1 MKAIK
6 NEVLAL
12 TDLAEHVLLA
22 WLEIPPAERRE
33 KQALDLLADAAQSLY
48 AACINLGLKNVE

>member
-6 NEVLAL
+6 IEVLAL
-12 TDLAEHVLLA
+12 TELAEYVLLA
-22 WLEIPPAERRE
+22 WLEIPPTERRD
-33 KQALDLLADAAQSLY
+33 KQALDLLADAAQGLY